1 MTWHRLCSS
10 VKSVFFLKEV
20 DVLSLMVSEISFQLM
35 HSDFQ
40 LRLTFGLKLPL
51 KISYLKESSRTHR
64 LWLVPASLPRSP
76 VLPAI
81 LLYLSHINTPWELD
95 SHP

>member
-20 DVLSLMVSEISFQLM
+20 DVLSLMVSEIPFQLM

-40 LRLTFGLKLPL
+40 LGLTFGLKLPL
-51 KISYLKESSRTHR
+51 KISYLKESCRTHR
-64 LWLVPASLPRSP
+64 LWL
-76 VLPAI
+76 
-81 LLYLSHINTPWELD
+81 
-95 SHP
+95 